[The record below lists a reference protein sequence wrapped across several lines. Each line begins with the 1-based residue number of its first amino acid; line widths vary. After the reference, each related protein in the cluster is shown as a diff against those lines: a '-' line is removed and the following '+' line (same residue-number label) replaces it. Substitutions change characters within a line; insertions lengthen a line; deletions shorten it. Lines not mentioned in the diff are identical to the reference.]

1 MYLATSSLMLDILF
15 LFIIFGKASSQY
27 FYNNPQFDNFVS
39 KISETIKCTENY
51 QLPINNNEYFGNS
64 DSNLEAKDYG
74 IFDFII
80 IGAGTAGGVIANR
93 LLEISNFTVLLVE
106 AGKEDPEISKVLGL
120 GPNMILSDSNWG
132 YNFTKNN
139 NSCLGSIN
147 QKCLYPR
154 GKGLGG
160 SSSIN
165 VGFYARGKAED
176 YDRWET
182 LGNNG
187 WSYKDSLPY
196 FKKSEKAKFSVDI
209 DRKFHG
215 FDGVQPIDIP
225 EDSILTKELINA
237 FKELGKTEGDYNGY
251 DQYKIGRP
259 QFYLDYNT
267 RASTAHSF
275 IRPILNKSNLN
286 ITLESYVSKIH
297 ITGNTANGIEFWKRG
312 VKYSARA
319 TKEVILCAGAIN
331 SPQILM
337 LSGIGPKSE
346 LQKFGINP
354 VADLPVG
361 LNMKDHVFHSSLFYR
376 FNNIFYDGDLNEN
389 LNRWRLNKRPL
400 TPGFNL
406 EAVTYYNS
414 QNLSDVE
421 VLVIGPTGI
430 SPKMGSVLGF
440 NEDYRKS
447 FEVVNETSDIAI
459 FVVLLQP
466 FSTGKVS
473 LQSADPRDFPLIDGN
488 YFSDERDLEALYTV
502 IQQLLKLNTTKSFER
517 IGAKQYM
524 VALPDCDGIYA
535 QFSKEWWFCNLR
547 YTGFAGY
554 HACGTTRMGTNPKES
569 VVNPHLKVHGFR
581 NLRVIDAGVMPTIV
595 RGHTNAAVVMIAE
608 KGADFIKNEHL

>member
-1 MYLATSSLMLDILF
+1 MKKMLNKFTQTRVLEYNF
-15 LFIIFGKASSQY
+15 LKMAVKNDG
-27 FYNNPQFDNFVS
+27 
-39 KISETIKCTENY
+39 
-51 QLPINNNEYFGNS
+51 
-64 DSNLEAKDYG
+64 NLEAKDYG

-80 IGAGTAGGVIANR
+80 VGAGTAGGVIAYR
-93 LLEISNFTVLLVE
+93 LLEIPNFKVLLVE

-120 GPNMILSDSNWG
+120 DLYMLFSDSNWG
-132 YNFTKNN
+132 YNTTKNN

-147 QKCLYPR
+147 QRCSYPR

-165 VGFYARGKAED
+165 IGFYARGNAKD
-176 YDRWET
+176 YNQWER
-182 LGNNG
+182 LGNSG

-209 DRKFHG
+209 DRKLHG

-225 EDSILTKELINA
+225 EHSILTKELINA

-361 LNMKDHVFHSSLFYR
+361 LNMKDHVIHLSLQYR
-376 FNNIFYDGDLNEN
+376 LNDIFYDGDLKEN
-389 LNRWRLNKRPL
+389 LNRWRLKKRPL

-421 VLVIGPTGI
+421 VLVIGPKGI
-430 SPKMGSVLGF
+430 SPKLGPLLSY
-440 NEDYRKS
+440 NEDYCKS
-447 FEVVNETSDIAI
+447 FEVINETSDIA
-459 FVVLLQP
+459 VATMLLQP

-488 YFSDERDLEALYTV
+488 YFSDERDLEALYV
-502 IQQLLKLNTTKSFER
+502 VFQELLKLNTTKSFKR
-517 IGAKQYM
+517 IGAKQYIF
-524 VALPDCDGIYA
+524 ALPDCDGIYA
-535 QFSKEWWFCNLR
+535 QLSKEWWFCNLR
-547 YTGFAGY
+547 YTAFAGF
-554 HACGTTRMGTNPKES
+554 HACGTTRMGTNLKES
-569 VVNPHLKVHGFR
+569 VVSPQLKVHGFK
-581 NLRVIDAGVMPTIV
+581 NLRVIDAGAMPAV
-595 RGHTNAAVVMIAE
+595 VSGHNNAAVVMIAE